1 MARTKSRAR
10 KRRKSEQG
18 NIAPSY
24 ANVKSQAGTPRRRL
38 PGWDSQQG
46 TMAPSHLKTEQG
58 IIAAVNGQT
67 WESTPDILE
76 SKARKKEKG
85 KQKKKRRRELKKELK
100 MLEHEQ
106 LATAGKPPGETH
118 SWKGKMEE
126 LVKLLAGHKL
136 DGEDNGRTQSRR
148 EFTKSLRDLQVWEV
162 EKTKPGQIMVA
173 CPVCALDR
181 SKVKWKQECRN
192 LRNHFKREHKQL
204 KFYLVRTR
212 CLKCPI
218 CHQIVSATQLG
229 AHFGQDKPCEK
240 GLLVEKNNASLK
252 EGGSEA
258 V

>member
-38 PGWDSQQG
+38 PGWESQHGSIAPSHVDSQQG

-85 KQKKKRRRELKKELK
+85 RQKKKRRRQLKKELQ

-106 LATAGKPPGETH
+106 LATSGKPPGETY
-118 SWKGKMEE
+118 SWKGKHITK
-126 LVKLLAGHKL
+126 VSSRDSDTPLLLIKK
-136 DGEDNGRTQSRR
+136 
-148 EFTKSLRDLQVWEV
+148 FTHCASPQTMLSV
-162 EKTKPGQIMVA
+162 ESYKTPRK
-173 CPVCALDR
+173 
-181 SKVKWKQECRN
+181 KTN
-192 LRNHFKREHKQL
+192 
-204 KFYLVRTR
+204 
-212 CLKCPI
+212 
-218 CHQIVSATQLG
+218 
-229 AHFGQDKPCEK
+229 
-240 GLLVEKNNASLK
+240 
-252 EGGSEA
+252 
-258 V
+258 